1 MGSPRLLRSDKT
13 CIACGEPIVAA
24 QYTDSLKTWA
34 QRKFCTQI
42 CRFDFNA
49 GRSANPFPAHST
61 VVAPEIGACREHL
74 RALVRAGL
82 RQGYLYSLPPAD
94 LHSLAQELRIAA

>member
-1 MGSPRLLRSDKT
+1 MTEPRLLRSDKT

-24 QYTDSLKTWA
+24 QYTDSQKTWA

-49 GRSANPFPAHST
+49 GRSPNPFPAHSA
-61 VVAPEIGACREHL
+61 VVAPEEGACREHL

-82 RQGYLYSLPPAD
+82 RQGYLYSLPAEN
-94 LHSLAQELRIAA
+94 LHSLAAELRIAA